1 MSNRIDDILSRQRA
15 FFHSGQTLDV
25 AFRIAQL
32 KKLYAAVQKYQEQ
45 INAALTA
52 DLGKSSFEGFMCESG
67 LVLTEISHMIRHV
80 RRFAREK
87 TVYTPLAFLVHAGS
101 EEVFI
106 EFFHE
111 VELTGKVH
119 HRTGFSLLV
128 DHEE

>member
-52 DLGKSSFEGFMCESG
+52 DLGKSSFEGLCAKAA
-67 LVLTEISHMIRHV
+67 LC
-80 RRFAREK
+80 
-87 TVYTPLAFLVHAGS
+87 
-101 EEVFI
+101 
-106 EFFHE
+106 
-111 VELTGKVH
+111 
-119 HRTGFSLLV
+119 
-128 DHEE
+128 